1 MSTTATPENGAIEV
15 GPGPLKMTFS
25 SVSGQLT
32 RVFSSKTGVSC
43 FCQTIITI
51 VIAKLLL
58 CTIRIAKYPVIKKN
72 LILYKVASH

>member
-1 MSTTATPENGAIEV
+1 MSTTATPEFGAIEV

-32 RVFSSKTGVSC
+32 RVFSSQTGVSC
-43 FCQTIITI
+43 FCQAIINI

-58 CTIRIAKYPVIKKN
+58 STIRVSKYHVI
-72 LILYKVASH
+72 